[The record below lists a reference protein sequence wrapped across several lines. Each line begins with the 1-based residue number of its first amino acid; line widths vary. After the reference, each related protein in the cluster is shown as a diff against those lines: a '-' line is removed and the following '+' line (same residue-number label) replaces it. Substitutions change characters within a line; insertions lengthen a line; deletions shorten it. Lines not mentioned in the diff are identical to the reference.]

1 MKNVLFATTAL
12 IATAGIAS
20 ADLSVGGNAFMGV
33 IYNAGTDEVDAST
46 EVSHSVRITFGASVE
61 TDAGVAFGA
70 SARMTDSNNGGAIIS
85 GLDHG
90 QVNMTSGGFTLR
102 VGATHGAMRN
112 TARVTTYLGFNRGG
126 IVGNDNSIG
135 GTQTDGGNN
144 VLVMYKTGDLT
155 VAASTDVDGV
165 QQEVGVGYTMNG
177 FNLGLGVNTAD
188 GWMFKAGYSGGNY
201 AANLGLNSD
210 NDAVLTFSYDIS
222 DATALAFGAEF
233 STDGGTT
240 TTDYIGAQVSHDLGG
255 ASLVGTIGQA
265 NDVTV
270 AGLGVSFSF

>member
-20 ADLSVGGNAFMGV
+20 ADLSVGGNAHMGV
-33 IYNAGTDEVDAST
+33 IYNAGDATTDATTDVI
-46 EVSHSVRITFGASVE
+46 HSVRITFGASVE

-70 SARMTDSNNGGAIIS
+70 SARITESGNGNNGQ
-85 GLDHG
+85 LEHN

-126 IVGNDNSIG
+126 VVGNDNSIVG
-135 GTQTDGGNN
+135 VQNDGGDN

-155 VAASTDVDGV
+155 VAASTDVGGLE
-165 QQEVGVGYTMNG
+165 QEVGVGYTMNG

-222 DATALAFGAEF
+222 DATSLAFGAEF

-255 ASLVGTIGQA
+255 ASLVGTIGQN

>member
-1 MKNVLFATTAL
+1 
-12 IATAGIAS
+12 
-20 ADLSVGGNAFMGV
+20 
-33 IYNAGTDEVDAST
+33 
-46 EVSHSVRITFGASVE
+46 
-61 TDAGVAFGA
+61 
-70 SARMTDSNNGGAIIS
+70 
-85 GLDHG
+85 
-90 QVNMTSGGFTLR
+90 
-102 VGATHGAMRN
+102 
-112 TARVTTYLGFNRGG
+112 
-126 IVGNDNSIG
+126 
-135 GTQTDGGNN
+135 
-144 VLVMYKTGDLT
+144 
-155 VAASTDVDGV
+155 
-165 QQEVGVGYTMNG
+165 VGYTMNG

-222 DATALAFGAEF
+222 DATSLAFGAEF

-255 ASLVGTIGQA
+255 ASLVGTIGQN